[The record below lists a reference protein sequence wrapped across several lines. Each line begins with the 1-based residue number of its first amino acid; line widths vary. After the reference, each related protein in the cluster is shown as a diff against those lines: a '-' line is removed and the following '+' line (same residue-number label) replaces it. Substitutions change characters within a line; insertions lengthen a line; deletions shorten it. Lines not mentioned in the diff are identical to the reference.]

1 MSRIARTWT
10 LGLRALVGIAMIVF
24 GACTDAVEPVGPV
37 PTTVTPQVGSVSFT
51 ALGQS
56 EQLSVT
62 VLDQS
67 GASLSDVSLE
77 WSSDRDGVAS
87 VSSAGLVSAIGNGT
101 ADVSVRAGSV
111 VGHVTV
117 TVAQEPVGLLLS
129 VSDTALTAL
138 GDTVRLEA
146 TVRDSGG
153 SEIVGAAVGWSA
165 LDTLVAKVDADGL
178 VTAVADGTTVV
189 AAVSGSAIGT
199 ATVDVAQQPAE
210 IELSSSTLTFASLGD
225 TTRVVASVR
234 DALGSAVSGPSVTW
248 TTSDTTVATVSSEG
262 LVRAEGNG
270 NAVIMA
276 TSDQATGSLAVTV
289 RQMAGSIALAP
300 DSIVF
305 ASPGDTAS
313 LALDVH
319 DALGSPIVDPAVSWS
334 SSDDA
339 IATVDGYGTITAV
352 AAGTVTIS
360 ADADGNVAQSSVRV
374 VPELTLTTSGPTT
387 VSGEVATELGLSV
400 RVEDP
405 LGAGYAGTTVTW
417 ATSSGSGSVVSDAQ
431 TSSDGQGY
439 ASAVWRLGTTMGAQ
453 QASASIETWGQTVV
467 LRFSATA
474 SPGAAI
480 SASLVADSI
489 LLSARG
495 ETAYLLPTYL
505 DQYGNQTSDD
515 GVAWLSRDPSVA
527 SVAPDGLVTGAGSG
541 STYVVAS
548 LGSPSDSILATVV
561 MRGAIT
567 VTFDDGFVDAYDNGR
582 PVFQEFGLR
591 GNVAVNPAQVGYP
604 AYMTKADLDEV
615 NASGWSIVSHSM
627 THDSLTVISDGDL
640 DWQLRASQAW
650 IDAQGY
656 QGSNVFVVP
665 YHDWGDRER
674 TAIAGYYE
682 ATRGTS
688 ADIVSPDSLV
698 YWKPDNPYDLTGI
711 EGPNLPF
718 TTAAGRDRLRAIL
731 QRTMDE
737 GRFVDVF
744 FHHLDAADVD
754 AFRQTL
760 AVIDEFRERV
770 LPYHELYPRYARTIF

>member
-10 LGLRALVGIAMIVF
+10 LGLRALVGIATIAF

-37 PTTVTPQVGSVSFT
+37 PTTVTPEVGSVSFT

-67 GASLSDVSLE
+67 GVPLSDVPLQ
-77 WSSDRDGVAS
+77 WSSDREDVAS
-87 VSSAGLVSAIGNGT
+87 VSQAGVVTAVGNGT
-101 ADVSVRAGSV
+101 ADLSVRVGSV
-111 VGHVTV
+111 VGHVSV
-117 TVAQEPVGLLLS
+117 TVAQTPAAVVLS
-129 VSDTALTAL
+129 ASDTTLTAL

-153 SEIVGAAVGWSA
+153 SEITGAPVAWSA
-165 LDTLVAKVDADGL
+165 LDTLVASVDADGL

-189 AAVSGSAIGT
+189 AAIAGPAIGT
-199 ATVDVAQQPAE
+199 ATVDVAQRPAE

-225 TTRVVASVR
+225 TIRVAASVR
-234 DALGSAVSGPSVTW
+234 DALGSEVGGAPVAW
-248 TTSDTTVATVSSEG
+248 TSSDTTVAVVSSEG
-262 LVRAEGNG
+262 LVRAKGNG
-270 NAVIMA
+270 SAVVAA
-276 TSDQATGSLAVTV
+276 TSDQTTGSVAVSV
-289 RQMAGSIALAP
+289 RQVAAMVSLAP

-305 ASPGDTAS
+305 EAPGETATLS
-313 LALDVH
+313 LEAR
-319 DALGSPIVDPAVSWS
+319 DALGSPVVDPTVSWS
-334 SSDDA
+334 SADDA
-339 IATVDGYGTITAV
+339 VATVDGDGTVTAV
-352 AAGTVTIS
+352 AAGTVAVS
-360 ADADGNVAQSSVRV
+360 ADVDGEIAHSGVRV
-374 VPELTLTTSGPTT
+374 VPELALTTPGPTT
-387 VSGEVATELGLSV
+387 VSGQVATEVGLSV

-405 LGAGYAGTTVTW
+405 SGAGSAGTTVTW
-417 ATSSGSGSVVSDAQ
+417 STSAGSGSIASDAQ
-431 TSSDGQGY
+431 TPSDGQGY
-439 ASAVWRLGTTMGAQ
+439 ASAVWRLGTAAGGQ
-453 QASASIETWGQTVV
+453 QATASIETWGQTVV
-467 LRFSATA
+467 LSFSATA
-474 SPGAAI
+474 SPGAAV
-480 SASLVADSI
+480 SASLVTDSI

-505 DQYGNQTSDD
+505 DAYGNQTSDQ
-515 GVAWLSRDPSVA
+515 GVVWLSRDPSVA
-527 SVAPDGLVTGAGSG
+527 SVAADGLVTGAGSG

-548 LGSPSDSILATVV
+548 LGSPSDSILTTVV

-567 VTFDDGFVDAYDNGR
+567 ITFDDGFVDAYDNGR
-582 PVFQEFGLR
+582 PVFDELGLR

-604 AYMTKADLDEV
+604 DYMTKADLDEL

-627 THDSLTVISDGDL
+627 THDSLTVISAGDL
-640 DWQLRASQAW
+640 DWQLRASQEW

-656 QGSNVFVVP
+656 LGSNVFVVP
-665 YHDWGDRER
+665 YHEWGDRER

-682 ATRGTS
+682 AARGTS

-698 YWKPDNPYDLTGI
+698 SWKPDNPYALTGI